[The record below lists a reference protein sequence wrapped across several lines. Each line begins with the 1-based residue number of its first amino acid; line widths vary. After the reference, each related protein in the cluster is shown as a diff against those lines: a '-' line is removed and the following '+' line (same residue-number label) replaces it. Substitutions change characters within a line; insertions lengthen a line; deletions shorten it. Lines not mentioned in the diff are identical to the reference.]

1 MSGFE
6 QDRRL
11 DAMAPGVSLA
21 AIVAKT
27 VGSGCQGLSD
37 DAVTGVLARAAACE
51 AWLASVKLEAV
62 LVLLRRRGIPAL
74 GTRPDGLPVAWRD
87 DLSEEV
93 ADALGISRQ
102 AADQLVD
109 MAWSLAAR
117 LPRTAAALRAGVID
131 FVKAR
136 IITDE
141 TKVLDD
147 AAAGKAEDL
156 VAGKLAGKTPGQ
168 IRKLIAKAAVRADP
182 EAAVKRREDAQQHDA
197 RVACWREPAGTA
209 AIGIFGAPPDAAAAA
224 EQAVQDRAAAYKQ
237 AGITGTAD
245 QLRQRAALDKLAGTD
260 ARGPAFTAG
269 AAGAGGGLAGSVRG
283 KLTLNAPLW
292 TVAGLMNIPGEL
304 AGTGPI
310 DPALTR
316 DLASRIAAA
325 GDGSEIHLTLTN
337 EQGWAIGHGCAT
349 ANPGRNQDKTAQD
362 GQGQPGGGWED
373 TTWGLTV
380 PGGRQLTF
388 RIYPIPAGQECD
400 HRYQAAGHDPGKLL
414 RHLTQVLY
422 GTCTQ
427 PCCARPAHRA
437 DYEHNIPFEKGGA
450 TCLCNGDSK
459 CDRDHQIKQHPD
471 WHTRVIKPG
480 IIEWTTPS
488 GRKYT
493 TTPAEHSA

>member
-6 QDRRL
+6 QGGRL
-11 DAMAPGVSLA
+11 DAMAPGAGLA
-21 AIVAKT
+21 AIVA
-27 VGSGCQGLSD
+27 GAAGGGCAGLSD

-74 GTRPDGLPVAWRD
+74 GTRPDGLPVAWRN

-117 LPRTAAALRAGVID
+117 LPRIAAALRAGVID

-141 TKVLDD
+141 TKILDD
-147 AAAGKAEDL
+147 QAAAKAEDL
-156 VAGKLAGKTPGQ
+156 IAGKLAGKTPGA
-168 IRKLIAKAAVRADP
+168 IRKLIQKAALRADPGAAVR
-182 EAAVKRREDAQQHDA
+182 RREDAQENDA

-209 AIGIFGAPPDAAAAA
+209 AIGIFGAPPAAAAAA

-237 AGITGTAD
+237 AGISGTAD
-245 QLRQRAALDKLAGTD
+245 QLRQRAALDKLADTD
-260 ARGPAFTAG
+260 ARGAAFTAE
-269 AAGAGGGLAGSVRG
+269 AAARSGGPAGSVRG

-316 DLASRIAAA
+316 DLANRIAASSLA
-325 GDGSEIHLTLTN
+325 S
-337 EQGWAIGHGCAT
+337 
-349 ANPGRNQDKTAQD
+349 
-362 GQGQPGGGWED
+362 
-373 TTWGLTV
+373 
-380 PGGRQLTF
+380 
-388 RIYPIPAGQECD
+388 
-400 HRYQAAGHDPGKLL
+400 
-414 RHLTQVLY
+414 
-422 GTCTQ
+422 
-427 PCCARPAHRA
+427 
-437 DYEHNIPFEKGGA
+437 
-450 TCLCNGDSK
+450 S
-459 CDRDHQIKQHPD
+459 
-471 WHTRVIKPG
+471 
-480 IIEWTTPS
+480 
-488 GRKYT
+488 
-493 TTPAEHSA
+493 

>member
-6 QDRRL
+6 QGGRL
-11 DAMAPGVSLA
+11 DAMAPGAGLA
-21 AIVAKT
+21 AIVAGA
-27 VGSGCQGLSD
+27 VGRGCAGLSD

-51 AWLASVKLEAV
+51 SWLASVKLEAV
-62 LVLLRRRGIPAL
+62 LVLLRRRGIPGMGA
-74 GTRPDGLPVAWRD
+74 RPDGLPVAWRN

-147 AAAGKAEDL
+147 AGAGKAEDL

-168 IRKLIAKAAVRADP
+168 IRKLIQKAALRADPGAAVR
-182 EAAVKRREDAQQHDA
+182 RREDAQQHDA

-209 AIGIFGAPPDAAAAA
+209 AIGIFGAPPGAAAAA
-224 EQAVQDRAAAYKQ
+224 EQAVQDRAAAYRK
-237 AGITGTAD
+237 AGISGTAD

-260 ARGPAFTAG
+260 ARGPQ
-269 AAGAGGGLAGSVRG
+269 AAGAGGGSGGPAGSVRG

-292 TVAGLMNIPGEL
+292 TVAGLMDIPGEL

-325 GDGSEIHLTLTN
+325 GDGSEIHLTLTS
-337 EQGWAIGHGCAT
+337 EQGWAIG
-349 ANPGRNQDKTAQD
+349 QS
-362 GQGQPGGGWED
+362 
-373 TTWGLTV
+373 V
-380 PGGRQLTF
+380 SS
-388 RIYPIPAGQECD
+388 Y
-400 HRYQAAGHDPGKLL
+400 
-414 RHLTQVLY
+414 
-422 GTCTQ
+422 
-427 PCCARPAHRA
+427 
-437 DYEHNIPFEKGGA
+437 
-450 TCLCNGDSK
+450 LC
-459 CDRDHQIKQHPD
+459 
-471 WHTRVIKPG
+471 KPG
-480 IIEWTTPS
+480 DTVAFPLYYC
-488 GRKYT
+488 R
-493 TTPAEHSA
+493 